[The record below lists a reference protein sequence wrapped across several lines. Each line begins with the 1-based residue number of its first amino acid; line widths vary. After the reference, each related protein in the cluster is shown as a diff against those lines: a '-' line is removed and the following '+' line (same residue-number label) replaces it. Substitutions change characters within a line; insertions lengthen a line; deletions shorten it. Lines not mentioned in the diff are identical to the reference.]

1 MGSVI
6 QKLSALWPGAR
17 RGWESLAVIPAR
29 EGGDLGNRRGSGE
42 WRHRTAGHLSRA
54 VCQAP
59 RKARPYPCLRLPM
72 QHCLC
77 LLPESTPRVRP
88 PGVSVA
94 GSLQRQRA
102 GGSVLPPSAPPWSC
116 SIWVGLYGVASGKGW
131 VGVERPAPTD
141 GAIMGQQPCV
151 CLGLSLPSPGS

>member
-17 RGWESLAVIPAR
+17 RGRESLAVIPVR
-29 EGGDLGNRRGSGE
+29 EGRDLGNRRGREAGGMAQLVTSAGLLV
-42 WRHRTAGHLSRA
+42 RHHGKQGRTPAL
-54 VCQAP
+54 Q
-59 RKARPYPCLRLPM
+59 LPL
-72 QHCLC
+72 QHCLY
-77 LLPESTPRVRP
+77 LLPESTLRARP
-88 PGVSVA
+88 PCVSVA

-116 SIWVGLYGVASGKGW
+116 SIWAGLHRVASGKGW
-131 VGVERPAPTD
+131 VGVGRPTPTD
-141 GAIMGQQPCV
+141 RAITGQKPCV